1 MENFL
6 SLFMTIYNFMKNT
19 TIYSFTI
26 GEASISFTFLNLAIG
41 AFVVTIGIEVL
52 HKIMDW

>member
-1 MENFL
+1 MDNFL
-6 SLFMTIYNFMKNT
+6 TLFMTIYNFMKNT

-41 AFVVTIGIEVL
+41 SFVIIIGIEVL
-52 HKIMDW
+52 HKILDW

>member
-1 MENFL
+1 MDNFL
-6 SLFMTIYNFMKNT
+6 ILFMTIYNFMKNT

-26 GEASISFTFLNLAIG
+26 GDASISFTFLNLAIG